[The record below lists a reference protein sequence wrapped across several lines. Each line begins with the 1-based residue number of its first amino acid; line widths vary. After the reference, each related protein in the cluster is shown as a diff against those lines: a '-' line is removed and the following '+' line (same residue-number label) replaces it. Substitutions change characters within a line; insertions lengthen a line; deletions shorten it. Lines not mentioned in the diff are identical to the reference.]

1 MQMVFDFP
9 INPRYSFDNFVIC
22 GGNELAYSFTDMLAR
37 NPAHKVLYLY
47 GPPGSGKTHLLAAL
61 GKTVLAG
68 NSDSREISIP
78 YISFRQVDQFYNG
91 EYLAEETS
99 RLAERFS
106 DAPILLV
113 DDLHLIP
120 DNVHIRLELWQI
132 FNDFFDS
139 GRKIAVTG
147 LQHPRDLP
155 TLDEHLISRLLWGLV
170 ARVDVSDDD
179 CRHLIVK
186 KLAEDRHVT
195 VPAEV
200 IDYLIVHSR
209 RDIPSLMEALE
220 SLNRHAL
227 STRRKISVRLAQRS
241 WKERLHHE
249 NPSSY
254 MLRPL
259 CNLSGPGTSLQR
271 QTSHRILFQ
280 PQHPPVSGIPEE
292 TGYSPRLCCN
302 GGT

>member
-9 INPRYSFDNFVIC
+9 ISPRYSFDNFVIC
-22 GGNELAYSFTDMLAR
+22 GGNELAYRFTEMLAR

-61 GKTVLAG
+61 GKSVLTG
-68 NSDSREISIP
+68 HRELESRELSIP
-78 YISFRQVDQFYNG
+78 YISFRQVDQLYNG
-91 EYLAEETS
+91 EYFAEETS

-106 DAPILLV
+106 DAPVLLV

-120 DNVHIRLELWQI
+120 DNVHVRLELWQI

-186 KLAEDRHVT
+186 KMAEDRHVT
-195 VPAEV
+195 VPADV
-200 IDYLIVHSR
+200 IDYLIIHTR

-227 STRRKISVRLAQRS
+227 STSRKISVAARTR
-241 WKERLHHE
+241 
-249 NPSSY
+249 
-254 MLRPL
+254 
-259 CNLSGPGTSLQR
+259 GP
-271 QTSHRILFQ
+271 
-280 PQHPPVSGIPEE
+280 
-292 TGYSPRLCCN
+292 
-302 GGT
+302 